1 MAQRQNEEAPIHE
14 GLSSAFDESIHEGE
28 QRLERSWSSLLA
40 TGTVGGIDVGLGV
53 FALLVVYTK
62 THDELLASLAF
73 SIGFIA
79 LTLAHSELFTENFLI
94 PFAAVAAARAK
105 PLQVLRLW
113 LGTLCTNL
121 LGGWLI
127 TLIIVAG
134 FPDLK
139 PAAARFGT
147 HFLAHGIGTVTFAS
161 AVLGGALITLMT
173 WMERGSE
180 EVIGKL
186 AAAVACGFLLAAG
199 GVHHAIVLS
208 LEMFAALHA
217 GAPFGYAAWVRA
229 LGWASF
235 GNIVGG
241 VGLVT
246 ILRLLQVGP
255 RRLQQVREVQSST
268 RRTPSRRKSRA
279 GRHEGRQSR

>member
-1 MAQRQNEEAPIHE
+1 MAQKEEAPIHE

-28 QRLERSWSSLLA
+28 QRLERSWASLLA

-62 THDELLASLAF
+62 THNELLASLAF

-79 LTLAHSELFTENFLI
+79 LTLAHSELFTENFLM

-105 PLQVLRLW
+105 PVQVLRLW
-113 LGTLCTNL
+113 FGTLCTNL

-139 PAAARFGT
+139 PAAVHFGT
-147 HFLAHGIGTVTFAS
+147 HFLAHGIGTVTFSS

-173 WMERGSE
+173 WMEQGTES
-180 EVIGKL
+180 VTGKL
-186 AAAVACGFLLAAG
+186 SAAVACGFLLAAG

-217 GAPFGYAAWVRA
+217 GAPFGYAQWGRT
-229 LGWASF
+229 LGWATF

-255 RRLQQVREVQSST
+255 TRLQQVRKQSA
-268 RRTPSRRKSRA
+268 RRGKSRA
-279 GRHEGRQSR
+279 RSRSSR

>member
-1 MAQRQNEEAPIHE
+1 MAQRQHEEAPIHE

-28 QRLERSWSSLLA
+28 QRLERSWPSLLA

-62 THDELLASLAF
+62 THNELLASLAF

-79 LTLAHSELFTENFLI
+79 LTLAHSELFTENFLM

-105 PLQVLRLW
+105 PPQVLRLW
-113 LGTLCTNL
+113 FGTLCTNL

-139 PAAARFGT
+139 PAAVHFGS
-147 HFLAHGIGTVTFAS
+147 HFLTHGIGTVTFSA

-173 WMERGSE
+173 WMEQGTES
-180 EVIGKL
+180 VTGKL
-186 AAAVACGFLLAAG
+186 AAVVACGFLLAAG

-208 LEMFAALHA
+208 LEIFAALHA
-217 GAPFGYAAWVRA
+217 GAPFGYAQWGRI
-229 LGWASF
+229 LGWATF

-255 RRLQQVREVQSST
+255 TRLQQVRRQ
-268 RRTPSRRKSRA
+268 RPGGKKSRA
-279 GRHEGRQSR
+279 RSRSSR